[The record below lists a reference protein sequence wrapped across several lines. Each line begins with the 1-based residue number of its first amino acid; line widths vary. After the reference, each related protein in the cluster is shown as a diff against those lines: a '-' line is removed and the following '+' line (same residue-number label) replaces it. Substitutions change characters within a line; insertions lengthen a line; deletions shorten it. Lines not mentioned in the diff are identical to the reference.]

1 LFFLFSH
8 IGSLSPVLVEVIGS
22 RTAAAMVQITE
33 FRVVMPLSL
42 EEYQIGQM
50 YMVMK
55 LQQQSTTGDEGV
67 EVLENRPFEDD
78 EFGRG
83 QYTYK
88 VYRLQSK
95 VPSWLKSF
103 APANALILEEE
114 AWNAFPKCK
123 TVLKCPYFTKF
134 TVTVETIHVADNER
148 IFNVHNLSVEKLA
161 LRKIESID
169 IASTTTDYWNYLIGS
184 TNIDI
189 STFQSC
195 KTGRG
200 PLLAGWQEK
209 CNPIMTAYKLVT
221 VDAPY
226 WGFGSRLEKMLLSA
240 ERALFQESHRQ
251 CFSWIDD
258 WHGLTLEEIR
268 QLEYKVDAALNM
280 AFRRD
285 GLSQKLEDME
295 EGKSDEKE

>member
-1 LFFLFSH
+1 
-8 IGSLSPVLVEVIGS
+8 
-22 RTAAAMVQITE
+22 MVQITE

-55 LQQQSTTGDEGV
+55 LQQQSTTGDEGI

-95 VPSWLKSF
+95 VPSWLKKL

-134 TVTVETIHVADNER
+134 TVTVETIHVADNGR

-161 LRKIESID
+161 LRKIEDID
-169 IASTTTDYWNYLIGS
+169 IASNTRDYWSYLVGG

-226 WGFGSRLEKMLLSA
+226 WGFGSRLEQMLLS
-240 ERALFQESHRQ
+240 F
-251 CFSWIDD
+251 
-258 WHGLTLEEIR
+258 
-268 QLEYKVDAALNM
+268 
-280 AFRRD
+280 
-285 GLSQKLEDME
+285 
-295 EGKSDEKE
+295 

>member
-1 LFFLFSH
+1 
-8 IGSLSPVLVEVIGS
+8 
-22 RTAAAMVQITE
+22 MVQITE

-50 YMVMK
+50 HMVMK

-67 EVLENRPFEDD
+67 EVLENKPFEDD

-95 VPSWLKSF
+95 VPSWLTSF

-123 TVLKCPYFTKF
+123 TVLKCLYFTKF
-134 TVTVETIHVADNER
+134 TLTVETIHVPDDGR

-161 LRKIESID
+161 IRKIENID
-169 IASTTTDYWNYLIGS
+169 IASTTRDYWSYLIGG
-184 TNIDI
+184 TDIDI
-189 STFQSC
+189 STFQSY

-200 PLLAGWQEK
+200 PLLAGWQET
-209 CNPIMTAYKLVT
+209 CNPVMTAYKLVT

-226 WGFGSRLEKMLLSA
+226 WGFGSRLEQMLLSA

-258 WHGLTLEEIR
+258 WHGLTLEDIR
-268 QLEYKVDAALNM
+268 QLEYKVDVALNM

-285 GLSQKLEDME
+285 GLSQKVEDME